1 MSKLFNKFKKYKIT
15 ILALVLAIFLLYIIH
30 FYMEHSI
37 LKFIVW
43 VLVIIIEVTLIQYE
57 KKIK

>member
-43 VLVIIIEVTLIQYE
+43 VLVIIIEVTLIQY
-57 KKIK
+57 

>member
-43 VLVIIIEVTLIQYE
+43 VLVIIIEVTLIQYK